1 MEFLDYLNQVFQ
13 RTGQP
18 IPLPDNKDIALPE
31 HTDALRQFGSFSKC
45 AGKFFLENLLSP
57 SFLQSIHLE
66 IRVLVLGADTRI
78 TYDHQTNL
86 FWS

>member
-1 MEFLDYLNQVFQ
+1 MELLDYFNQIFQ
-13 RTGQP
+13 RTGKP
-18 IPLPDNKDIALPE
+18 IQFPDNKDIALPVY
-31 HTDALRQFGSFSKC
+31 TDALRQFGSFLKC

-57 SFLQSIHLE
+57 SFIQSIHLE
-66 IRVLVLGADTRI
+66 IRVLVLGANTRI